1 MVAPRDRKLLQ
12 LFHLRQ
18 INNATFITYVYPLL
32 MLIRRLVYKRGF
44 VKHRNSRIPKLRA
57 AYKLQCVVDQINTG
71 PGSKSVGKEDKQF
84 EVTNF
89 WRTTLRG
96 VTVEGNAR
104 AMSKL
109 QIEGETAFLDLG
121 FPEKSDEQA
130 PQLCW
135 DAFPIAPGHNPVDNF
150 CQKHPEVALFALVTA
165 RSARD
170 HRKRPPWVAA
180 MIKTMERWDKGVQKA
195 GVEDRWENPAIATV
209 TLPGI
214 LKRTVDI
221 RENHRHERVKFGSE
235 VEADPVDD
243 IPEESRPTIGDPDA
257 SRRSLR

>member
-89 WRTTLRG
+89 WRTTLR
-96 VTVEGNAR
+96 AYPLR
-104 AMSKL
+104 
-109 QIEGETAFLDLG
+109 ETRVPCPNCRSRVKRCSWIWG
-121 FPEKSDEQA
+121 FP
-130 PQLCW
+130 
-135 DAFPIAPGHNPVDNF
+135 
-150 CQKHPEVALFALVTA
+150 
-165 RSARD
+165 R
-170 HRKRPPWVAA
+170 
-180 MIKTMERWDKGVQKA
+180 
-195 GVEDRWENPAIATV
+195 
-209 TLPGI
+209 
-214 LKRTVDI
+214 
-221 RENHRHERVKFGSE
+221 
-235 VEADPVDD
+235 
-243 IPEESRPTIGDPDA
+243 
-257 SRRSLR
+257 